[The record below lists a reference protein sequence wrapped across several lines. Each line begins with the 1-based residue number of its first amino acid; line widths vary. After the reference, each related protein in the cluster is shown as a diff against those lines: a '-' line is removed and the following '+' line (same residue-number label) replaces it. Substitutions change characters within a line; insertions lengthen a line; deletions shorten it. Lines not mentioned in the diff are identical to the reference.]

1 MLVRDK
7 KMMFTRYFQGV
18 SPEEAR
24 AYALGF
30 LAAQCGQAVVQAT
43 TATTGPIVAVVAWT
57 TDCGSPLDGS
67 PKDVVEA
74 VLQNGLAELE
84 HHGRLVHIGL

>member
-1 MLVRDK
+1 
-7 KMMFTRYFQGV
+7 MMFTRYFQGV

-43 TATTGPIVAVVAWT
+43 TATMGPVVAVVAWT
-57 TDCGSPLDGS
+57 TDWDGP

-84 HHGRLVHIGL
+84 HHGRLVHMGL